1 MPPTTQ
7 DDVDENP
14 GSVDATATE
23 PPVVEIPESG
33 IRREPGGARRAG
45 KRRRGH
51 HRRLPKHPAARR
63 AAVVV
68 LLLACVPAL
77 FFVFSVVG
85 ALRTPGNYSF
95 KAKWAD
101 WLREHHAE
109 YVVRELENVYF
120 KTKQVKK
127 GGTVTKLHSLP
138 GLDDQASA
146 TTRAPTATLPPHI
159 DKPKAVSLVVAP
171 PAPGEGE
178 WQPTGPLVHGLPGMY
193 VSQFRADDVY
203 TSQITSAVWIDP
215 KLLRV
220 RLVPGAQ
227 EPGGEWP
234 MPHDIEGAGL
244 PKIAAAFNGGFRF
257 QDARGGFYLNG
268 REAVPL
274 VDGAASIVI
283 HDDGKVEIGAWGREV
298 KMSPS
303 VEGVL
308 QNLTLMVDGGKL
320 DERINHNDTAFWG
333 STLGGNI
340 AVARSGVG
348 ITADGALIYV
358 AGPSLTAKSLAE
370 SLQRAG
376 AVRAMTLD
384 INPEWVTFLFY
395 SHPDTSNPSVV
406 KGAKLYPEIQRSED
420 RYLSSESRDFFTIS
434 TP

>member
-1 MPPTTQ
+1 
-7 DDVDENP
+7 
-14 GSVDATATE
+14 
-23 PPVVEIPESG
+23 
-33 IRREPGGARRAG
+33 
-45 KRRRGH
+45 
-51 HRRLPKHPAARR
+51 
-63 AAVVV
+63 
-68 LLLACVPAL
+68 
-77 FFVFSVVG
+77 
-85 ALRTPGNYSF
+85 
-95 KAKWAD
+95 
-101 WLREHHAE
+101 
-109 YVVRELENVYF
+109 
-120 KTKQVKK
+120 
-127 GGTVTKLHSLP
+127 
-138 GLDDQASA
+138 
-146 TTRAPTATLPPHI
+146 
-159 DKPKAVSLVVAP
+159 
-171 PAPGEGE
+171 
-178 WQPTGPLVHGLPGMY
+178 MY

-227 EPGGEWP
+227 EPGGAWP
-234 MPHDIEGAGL
+234 MPHDIEGQAL
-244 PKIAAAFNGGFRF
+244 ASIAAAFNGGFRF
-257 QDARGGFYLNG
+257 QDAHGGFYLDG

-283 HDDGKVEIGAWGREV
+283 HTDGKVEIGAWNRDV
-298 KMSPS
+298 RMSPS

-333 STLGGNI
+333 STLGGSI

-348 ITADGALIYV
+348 VTADGALIYV

-395 SHPDTSNPSVV
+395 EHPDPANQQVV

-420 RYLSSESRDFFTIS
+420 RYLSTESRDFFTIS
-434 TP
+434 TS